1 MDKRRAL
8 EASGQTQVLGR
19 HIISPHSEKNDGIDV
34 DDSDDDAIRVINR
47 VTKELEDWRHIK
59 QRVLLLG
66 EQYRDE
72 LSQGNNNDGYLY
84 IFNMTI

>member
-19 HIISPHSEKNDGIDV
+19 HIISPHSEKNDG
-34 DDSDDDAIRVINR
+34 DDDAIRVINR

-72 LSQGNNNDGYLY
+72 LSQGNNNDDCNGYLC
-84 IFNMTI
+84 IFNMNL